1 MRDFFLITTAILAVS
16 PAMAENA
23 PVTVSAGEHDG
34 FSRIVVAGGD
44 GNTTIETAG
53 RIIRIRNIDA
63 QTNIDLGDINIRQK
77 AFRVDH
83 AKWTG
88 NGVVE
93 LQLNCDCSVQTAR
106 TASGKVIIDIAN
118 NTLGESKERPAS
130 LQSAARSSTA
140 RRLSTPDDT
149 LTVEQAHDRMVELLQ
164 QAANDGLINLK
175 DTSSDSKTVSAND
188 TPPAGATTQSPTD
201 LTSLVAQDAPQP
213 PATAPEPQP
222 GPQPALS
229 PTPANAPARQCLS
242 DNVFTIDG
250 ADFEG
255 DPLAAIEDLQI
266 QIVDAQG
273 AEKDAI
279 LRQLANGF
287 LAVGFG
293 EEALA
298 ALKNKDRSAPI
309 LFEIAHIVA
318 ERPLDANGVVLGAQD
333 CTGAHALWQAVSI
346 KGKAA
351 ATAYERSGR
360 AIETLPNRLKTLI
373 ATRLAVKMTDLEAWD
388 AAQDLYVVALGDSEN
403 LSPELKYVETRLADH
418 NAENEASR
426 SSLLEIA
433 TQESSAA
440 DEALLALADSYAKQG
455 DEPHEG
461 FLEDIGALAKIG
473 GSSRAAFFEAY
484 SWASI
489 GNLEAAMLLLKNEA
503 VKPDGDA
510 EMASVSAGAMI
521 TRALSGNDAL
531 IKRAALE
538 AYLAHAEWI
547 DPEAS
552 QAELSVLAADFAAEI
567 GLPNLSYEL
576 LSDMHDAADKERNA
590 KLAAAALAAGA
601 PKAAIR
607 FAAPYA
613 SEPAFGEVLVQ
624 ANIAQQDYD
633 AALATATAIS
643 DNKTRARLKAQS
655 GWLSRNWEAAYEG
668 FRNTDP
674 NTLDKAAAIR
684 FAFSAYK
691 NGAPAMPSA
700 VDAVLSTQADAV
712 KAGLNSLFQTAAGGV
727 QLQRARA
734 LSSATAKEI
743 AAFEELLSDG

>member
-1 MRDFFLITTAILAVS
+1 MRNFFLITTAMLALS
-16 PAMAENA
+16 PAMAA
-23 PVTVSAGEHDG
+23 DASVTVSAGEHEDY
-34 FSRIVVAGGD
+34 SRIVVAGGD
-44 GNTTIETAG
+44 NNLTVETAG
-53 RIIRIRNIDA
+53 RTIRIRNMGVGTA
-63 QTNIDLGDINIRQK
+63 IDLGDINARQK

-83 AKWTG
+83 AKQTG
-88 NGVVE
+88 AGAIE

-106 TASGKVIIDIAN
+106 TGSGKVIIDIAN
-118 NTLGESKERPAS
+118 NGFTSAS
-130 LQSAARSSTA
+130 NQTEIRRQAAQPSSTGNSNT
-140 RRLSTPDDT
+140 LDDT
-149 LTVEQAHDRMVELLQ
+149 LTVEQAHDRMMELLQ
-164 QAANDGLINLK
+164 QAASDGLINLK
-175 DTSSDSKTVSAND
+175 NSSPGGETASASEV
-188 TPPAGATTQSPTD
+188 PPADAATQAPTD
-201 LTSLVAQDAPQP
+201 LTNIIVRDPAQQP
-213 PATAPEPQP
+213 VTAPEPQP
-222 GPQPALS
+222 ALI
-229 PTPANAPARQCLS
+229 PTPVNVPARECLS

-250 ADFEG
+250 ADFES

-273 AEKDAI
+273 SEKDAI
-279 LRQLANGF
+279 LRRLANGF
-287 LAVGFG
+287 LAIGFG

-298 ALKNKDRSAPI
+298 ALKNKEKSAPV
-309 LFEIAHIVA
+309 LFEVAHIVA
-318 ERPLDANGVVLGAQD
+318 ERKLDPNGVILGAQN
-333 CTGAHALWQAVSI
+333 CRGAHALWQAAAI
-346 KGKAA
+346 DGANA
-351 ATAYERSGR
+351 ATQYERSGR
-360 AIETLPNRLKTLI
+360 AIETLPTRLKTLI
-373 ATRLAVKMTDLEAWD
+373 ATRLAVKVADLEAWD
-388 AAQDLYVVALGDSEN
+388 AAEDLYVVALGDDQE

-473 GSSRAAFFEAY
+473 GSSRAAYFEAY

-503 VKPDGDA
+503 VKPDGDT
-510 EMASVSAGAMI
+510 EMAGVSAGAMI
-521 TRALSGNDAL
+521 LRALSGNDAL
-531 IKRAALE
+531 TKRAALE
-538 AYLAHAEWI
+538 AYLAHAAWI
-547 DPEAS
+547 DPEQS
-552 QAELSVLAADFAAEI
+552 RTELRTLAADFASEI
-567 GLPNLSYEL
+567 GLPNLAYDL
-576 LSDMHDAADKERNA
+576 LSEMRGTPDKQRNA
-590 KLAAAALAAGA
+590 KLATAALAAGA

-624 ANIAQQDYD
+624 ANIAQQDHD

-643 DNKTRARLKAQS
+643 DDKTRAHLKAQS
-655 GWLSRNWEAAYEG
+655 GWLSRNWEAAYDG
-668 FRNTDP
+668 FRSTDP

-691 NGAPAMPSA
+691 NGAPTLPSA
-700 VDAVLSTQADAV
+700 VDAVLSSQADAV
-712 KAGLNSLFQTAAGGV
+712 KAGLTSLFQTAADGT

-743 AAFEELLSDG
+743 IAFEELLSDG